1 MTLHLIEMITQ
12 QQSISYILCGSVVEH
27 KLMQLLQFNYHAH

>member
-1 MTLHLIEMITQ
+1 MTLHLIEMIT